1 MSPESTRSTDRAGQL
16 VSFRVGKEYYGI
28 DILRIREVINHR
40 NITRIPNAP
49 RFVEGVLELRG
60 QVIPI
65 IDLKKRLD
73 LDQGGRQTRS
83 RIVVLDLSEPLG
95 IIVDDI
101 SRILR
106 LPGGNYEA
114 VPDTLVCA
122 GATGAIESL
131 ARTDDGHLIL
141 VLDPGRLLTVT
152 EQAALASMQRMASE
166 DRGRAAG

>member
-1 MSPESTRSTDRAGQL
+1 MTSASMRSTDRAGQL
-16 VSFRVGKEYYGI
+16 VTFRVGREYYGI

-65 IDLKKRLD
+65 IDLKKRLN
-73 LDQGGRQTRS
+73 LDYSGQKTRD
-83 RIVVLDLSEPLG
+83 RIVILDLREPLG

-106 LPGGNYEA
+106 LPGSSYEP
-114 VPDTLVCA
+114 VPDALVST
-122 GATGAIESL
+122 GVSGAIESL
-131 ARTDDGHLIL
+131 AKTDDGHLIL
-141 VLDPGRLLTVT
+141 VLDPGRLLSVT
-152 EQAALASMQRMASE
+152 EQAALTKMYTMVSE
-166 DRGRAAG
+166 SRGRAAG